1 MTHDLLM
8 GTQISLYVRTIDCQ
22 KHTNILLKAQAENLT
37 KLTIFTLDDFCKG
50 YFNLSISSSALDGRK
65 RRMWKFLILCI
76 TVCKTKSSNLIQN
89 FGVLKA
95 KCWFGMQIHTS
106 SAADKPLCGA
116 ASVCCLHEDPLAT
129 MYSPTQTMSSQMAIN
144 TACNQPK
151 QELITYKTAR
161 LASIPTPSRA
171 IHGAVTLM

>member
-65 RRMWKFLILCI
+65 RRMWKFLILCN
-76 TVCKTKSSNLIQN
+76 TVCKTKSSNLIKN
-89 FGVLKA
+89 FGVLKQNA
-95 KCWFGMQIHTS
+95 GLGCRFTLHLLQTNHCVEQPVF
-106 SAADKPLCGA
+106 A
-116 ASVCCLHEDPLAT
+116 VCMRIPWQQCTHP
-129 MYSPTQTMSSQMAIN
+129 
-144 TACNQPK
+144 PK
-151 QELITYKTAR
+151 QCHHR
-161 LASIPTPSRA
+161 WP
-171 IHGAVTLM
+171 